1 MCCGAKEEHDC
12 VLVDILLRRS
22 LYSKADGV
30 ECRHVIRKDG
40 GIVELKTKANRERE
54 HRRGNGWTV
63 KKEFD
68 FMNSTFFPYFSD
80 RYILQRKHLAV
91 QHGLY

>member
-40 GIVELKTKANRERE
+40 RHCGTEDKGEQRTGTQKKKWMDCEKRIRLFELD
-54 HRRGNGWTV
+54 V
-63 KKEFD
+63 L
-68 FMNSTFFPYFSD
+68 SIFF
-80 RYILQRKHLAV
+80 R
-91 QHGLY
+91 